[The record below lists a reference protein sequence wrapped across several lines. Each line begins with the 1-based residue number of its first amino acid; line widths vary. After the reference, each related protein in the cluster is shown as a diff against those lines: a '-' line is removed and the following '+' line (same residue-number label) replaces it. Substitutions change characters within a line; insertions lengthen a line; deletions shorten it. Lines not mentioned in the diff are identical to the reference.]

1 MPTKQKSAGGS
12 LLELVV
18 IVAVA
23 LGLALGI
30 QAFLVKPYRIPSES
44 MVPTLKVGQR
54 VLVNRIGNRF
64 TDPRVGDVIVFHP
77 PKGSESDTC
86 GDGRRRQGQACDRP
100 TRTEASV
107 NFIKRVVAGPGDTI
121 YIKGGHV
128 YRNGKR
134 ESDGYINGT
143 CQSGGGR
150 GCNFTTPITIPAN
163 HWFMMGDNR
172 GDSDD
177 SRFWG
182 RSRANGSSAA
192 RLRPTGRPSAS
203 ASSSAAASST
213 ARPPAP
219 ARATHRARPAR
230 SAGGAVTVMA
240 VLTEPAAEP
249 VVASALM
256 PAPDAIAPVA
266 AATPIAPAADAA
278 PAANGAPR
286 VRRRPRT
293 KRRTGRRLFQFDRGL
308 GVRWIA
314 GADEAGR
321 GCLAGPLAAA
331 AVLFDMEALGVR
343 EVRAL
348 SALNDSKQHDPE
360 AREELY
366 PVVMR
371 TAVKVVVVSRCVR
384 GIDGYGLHKTNL
396 AALRDALATVAR
408 PGCLCLVDGFA
419 VPDFGHPQR
428 AIVDGDCTSAAI
440 AAASIVAK
448 VTRDRFMHRA
458 DALHPGWEFRSH
470 VGYSTPEHRDA
481 IQRKGVSPLHRLSFQ
496 STAYQQLAL

>member
-1 MPTKQKSAGGS
+1 
-12 LLELVV
+12 
-18 IVAVA
+18 
-23 LGLALGI
+23 
-30 QAFLVKPYRIPSES
+30 
-44 MVPTLKVGQR
+44 
-54 VLVNRIGNRF
+54 
-64 TDPRVGDVIVFHP
+64 
-77 PKGSESDTC
+77 
-86 GDGRRRQGQACDRP
+86 
-100 TRTEASV
+100 
-107 NFIKRVVAGPGDTI
+107 
-121 YIKGGHV
+121 
-128 YRNGKR
+128 
-134 ESDGYINGT
+134 
-143 CQSGGGR
+143 
-150 GCNFTTPITIPAN
+150 
-163 HWFMMGDNR
+163 
-172 GDSDD
+172 
-177 SRFWG
+177 
-182 RSRANGSSAA
+182 
-192 RLRPTGRPSAS
+192 
-203 ASSSAAASST
+203 
-213 ARPPAP
+213 
-219 ARATHRARPAR
+219 
-230 SAGGAVTVMA
+230 MA

-249 VVASALM
+249 VVASTPM

-266 AATPIAPAADAA
+266 ATTPIAPGAPIGPAVDGA

-286 VRRRPRT
+286 GRRRPRT

-331 AVLFDMEALGVR
+331 AVLFDMDALGVR

-348 SALNDSKQHDPE
+348 SALNDSKQHDAE

-408 PGCLCLVDGFA
+408 PGCLCLVDGFG
-419 VPDFGHPQR
+419 VPDFGYPQR
-428 AIVDGDCTSAAI
+428 AIIDGDCTSAAI

-481 IQRKGVSPLHRLSFQ
+481 IHRQGVSPLHRLSFQ